1 MLFIIYVTNS
11 ITLLG
16 LILIQLCKA
25 AFYIP
30 IHLWHV
36 LFVLWNNLQKSLK
49 HRKWYFYI
57 LTTIQLI
64 LGICFIVVY
73 PLFVM
78 VKTTSDYFTPA
89 RKLSRSE
96 LACLAP
102 FYHKAFVQK
111 IQIVVG
117 MSLMSFIVR
126 GENDLGFTLETTI
139 YCHKDLGSKR
149 LMNSVLRHEMVHS
162 LQFKKLG
169 LIGFLS
175 DYYAYFIVNYLFNGR
190 DPVKA
195 YLAIPAEVEA
205 YHFEK
210 KENLKKLT
218 NTLGHSLCEN
228 HFVNW

>member
-1 MLFIIYVTNS
+1 MLFFIFTMNL

-16 LILIQLCKA
+16 LIPIQLCKA

-30 IHLWHV
+30 IHLWNV
-36 LFVLWNNLQKSLK
+36 LFVMWNNLKKSLK

-57 LTTIQLI
+57 LTITQLI

-73 PLFVM
+73 PIFVI
-78 VKTTSDYFTPA
+78 VRTTSDYFTPA
-89 RKLSRSE
+89 RRLTRSE
-96 LACLAP
+96 IACLAQC
-102 FYHKAFVQK
+102 YHDKALEN

-190 DPVKA
+190 DPFKA
-195 YLAIPAEVEA
+195 FLAIPAEIEA

-210 KENLKKLT
+210 KVNLKKLT
-218 NTLGHSLCEN
+218 NTIGHSLSEK
-228 HFVNW
+228 HFANW